1 MCLRKHSSCRLNL
14 EKEGGGGGG
23 GDGGKGSVGH
33 TPCQG
38 VQSLN
43 PPPPPKKKK
52 KKMFSPSP
60 NLVAVAQLKLLE
72 LRWFSETGSS
82 SLLTL

>member
-38 VQSLN
+38 VQCVLAGPA
-43 PPPPPKKKK
+43 PPNQQQKKYYI
-52 KKMFSPSP
+52 
-60 NLVAVAQLKLLE
+60 
-72 LRWFSETGSS
+72 
-82 SLLTL
+82 